1 MSFRH
6 EIRVRYGEVDLQ
18 GVVFNAHYLAYV
30 DDCIDSWLRSLD
42 THFERFGWDIMVKKA
57 SVEWLGSAGIGDVL
71 ALEPRVS
78 RWGRTSFDVTVGGAV
93 GERPVFEAVVVYVGV
108 ETGTT
113 TPAPVPDEVRD
124 ALSR

>member
-42 THFERFGWDIMVKKA
+42 THFERFGWEIMVKKA
-57 SVEWLGSAGIGDVL
+57 SIEWLGSAGIGDVL

-78 RWGRTSFDVTVGGAV
+78 RWGRTSFDVTVAGAV
-93 GERPVFEAVVVYVGV
+93 GEHPVFEAVVVYVGV

-124 ALSR
+124 ALSA